1 MTPEWKPLTD
11 EQILAQLPAARQA
24 GAASARREPRAVSA
38 RYDAEAERVV
48 VELAD
53 GRALAF
59 PPAQEPELR
68 GFTPAQLAG
77 VRVRPGGRGLFWE
90 EPGAEVSVAG
100 LLEGPYP
107 ARAAL
112 LRVAEPRATYGP
124 DPAPGSGDDDA

>member
-11 EQILAQLPAARQA
+11 EQILAGIPAARQA
-24 GAASARREPRAVSA
+24 GAASACREPRAVSA
-38 RYDAEAERVV
+38 RYDEAAGRIV

-59 PPAQEPELR
+59 PPSHEPDLR
-68 GFTPAQLAG
+68 GFTPAQLAR

-90 EPGAEVSVAG
+90 EPGAEVSVPG
-100 LLEGPYP
+100 LMEGEPP

-112 LRVAEPRATYGP
+112 MRVAEPRATYGP
-124 DPAPGSGDDDA
+124 DPSPGEDA